1 MKNAYKFLLTSF
13 LAIAVSLM
21 VVIPQFTSDVILAKD
36 DDKKSEEKKDEDK
49 DKDEPYKP
57 STDDITKQKEA
68 VIDSEALTGNKEIDE
83 NESDKNVSLEDDTIW
98 TIYAQFIMQT
108 KIDEKEKKKQK
119 EQKKGWLEKKV
130 HKAYDGAMGGI
141 IGNGG
146 SYLDISYNKMYSL
159 GNTVRKD
166 EEEKDSV
173 GTQMASFLST
183 YSHYGYIKT
192 MSGQKAIASSKDQG
206 AGIGR
211 GLFGGFIS
219 IALVIYNTINQLL
232 EWFISALI
240 SSNPIALLGLGDTSI
255 VKDNPISSVLHH
267 FFDNI
272 GLNSKFWDKLAAA
285 GLSIVTLICV
295 ILIMW
300 FVTTGSRQR
309 AMKITKEWIVRTLG
323 IVVAATL
330 VLYFSSAMAKQV
342 QNLYKHQHID
352 NNIVSKHI
360 FNTRGWAASSN
371 LSPNG
376 LKSNAFPNA
385 KADSGH
391 IDKDFDPI
399 RSRDLISDINETT
412 YSTLYNMSDGEAAFD
427 LLNTWM
433 DNNNFN
439 VNTYIGDINRG
450 NLPNGEDSLP
460 AFDKYKEEFGGKDP
474 KHWENKNI
482 EYSMWSATQNVDDE
496 LKKVDSKYFK
506 PASTVGVRQGDS
518 FSTQSVVLMLQSSF
532 DKKGASFYA
541 YNISPTGLQGKAKN
555 QTTVKTEWKEAT
567 LPGDGAIGVAGSYFG
582 LASDAVTVIIIGVGV
597 FLALLTLN
605 FFEAFKRI
613 GINLGL
619 VVGMGSPFALL
630 SLIVLSIMFVMSL
643 LVAGMATGV
652 FIALADEL
660 AKVFDKVTLG
670 YVPSGFI
677 DIVISLAKVFF
688 AYIFAIRKPKRG
700 VYPPLKSFV
709 SFPLTSIA
717 FKYDDKVKRMSGGM
731 ANQHKA
737 GFRAMGETV
746 K

>member
-1 MKNAYKFLLTSF
+1 F

-309 AMKITKEWIVRTLG
+309 AMKTTKEWIVRTLG

-342 QNLYKHQHID
+342 QNLYKHQHI
-352 NNIVSKHI
+352 
-360 FNTRGWAASSN
+360 
-371 LSPNG
+371 
-376 LKSNAFPNA
+376 
-385 KADSGH
+385 
-391 IDKDFDPI
+391 
-399 RSRDLISDINETT
+399 
-412 YSTLYNMSDGEAAFD
+412 
-427 LLNTWM
+427 
-433 DNNNFN
+433 
-439 VNTYIGDINRG
+439 
-450 NLPNGEDSLP
+450 
-460 AFDKYKEEFGGKDP
+460 
-474 KHWENKNI
+474 
-482 EYSMWSATQNVDDE
+482 
-496 LKKVDSKYFK
+496 
-506 PASTVGVRQGDS
+506 
-518 FSTQSVVLMLQSSF
+518 
-532 DKKGASFYA
+532 
-541 YNISPTGLQGKAKN
+541 
-555 QTTVKTEWKEAT
+555 
-567 LPGDGAIGVAGSYFG
+567 
-582 LASDAVTVIIIGVGV
+582 
-597 FLALLTLN
+597 
-605 FFEAFKRI
+605 
-613 GINLGL
+613 
-619 VVGMGSPFALL
+619 
-630 SLIVLSIMFVMSL
+630 
-643 LVAGMATGV
+643 
-652 FIALADEL
+652 
-660 AKVFDKVTLG
+660 
-670 YVPSGFI
+670 
-677 DIVISLAKVFF
+677 
-688 AYIFAIRKPKRG
+688 
-700 VYPPLKSFV
+700 
-709 SFPLTSIA
+709 
-717 FKYDDKVKRMSGGM
+717 
-731 ANQHKA
+731 
-737 GFRAMGETV
+737 
-746 K
+746 